1 MGDWTGVLWCRKNFN
16 VLGIT
21 SSCFHSSRRKQ
32 WMLGLFEVCQVGLV
46 VIMYFK
52 SWEQQRCFDLSIK
65 FP

>member
-32 WMLGLFEVCQVGLV
+32 WMLGLFEGMSGGFSCDNVLQ
-46 VIMYFK
+46 IMGAA
-52 SWEQQRCFDLSIK
+52 EML
-65 FP
+65 